1 MDRRTLL
8 ATLASGA
15 AAAAAPFARAQ
26 GYPSQLI
33 RWVVPYPAGGAPT

>member
-15 AAAAAPFARAQ
+15 AVTATPFARAQ
-26 GYPSQLI
+26 ESDSYTHLTLPRKRI
-33 RWVVPYPAGGAPT
+33 V